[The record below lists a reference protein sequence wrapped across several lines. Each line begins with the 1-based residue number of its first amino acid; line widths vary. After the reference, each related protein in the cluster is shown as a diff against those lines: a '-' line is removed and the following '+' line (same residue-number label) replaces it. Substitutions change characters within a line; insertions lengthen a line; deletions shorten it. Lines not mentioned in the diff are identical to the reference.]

1 MNPAASRIKNKTILK
16 AVVLPLLAILL
27 LAFTIFSSG
36 CSGYS
41 TSSSNSYLSESSES
55 SYYLSKSSSSRY
67 STSSSSKSSKNKKT
81 RIACHGSVTIKQY
94 ATNDPWAEGYW
105 MECLTC
111 HGKGWYYNWLYRL
124 LIRNILKI
132 QGGLTMTNANT
143 SKPKKELFL
152 KFTLIITLAVMLSV
166 FVMSSSGCIGC
177 SSSNSSGKSYTD
189 AEY

>member
-1 MNPAASRIKNKTILK
+1 MNPAASRIKNKTILN

-81 RIACHGSVTIKQY
+81 CIACHGSVTIKQY

-111 HGKGWYYNWLYRL
+111 HRKGWYYN
-124 LIRNILKI
+124 
-132 QGGLTMTNANT
+132 
-143 SKPKKELFL
+143 
-152 KFTLIITLAVMLSV
+152 
-166 FVMSSSGCIGC
+166 
-177 SSSNSSGKSYTD
+177 
-189 AEY
+189 